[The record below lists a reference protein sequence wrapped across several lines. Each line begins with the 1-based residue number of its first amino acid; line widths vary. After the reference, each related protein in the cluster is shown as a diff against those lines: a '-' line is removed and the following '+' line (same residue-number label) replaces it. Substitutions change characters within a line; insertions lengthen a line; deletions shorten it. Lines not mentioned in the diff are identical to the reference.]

1 MQLNIKR
8 ENYLRSQTVP
18 YLSQGANV
26 MYLCVI

>member
-18 YLSQGANV
+18 HLSQGANV
-26 MYLCVI
+26 MY